1 MSDNNTQQNRNQSE
15 QTDSQREGTVI
26 NNGMVQRTGKKMKR
40 ILKK

>member
-1 MSDNNTQQNRNQSE
+1 MSDNNPQNNQSE
-15 QTDSQREGTVI
+15 QTDPQREGTVI

>member
-1 MSDNNTQQNRNQSE
+1 MSDNNPQNSNQSE
-15 QTDSQREGTVI
+15 QTDPQREGTVI